1 MTETLT
7 LVCFDYGRKRIGVA
21 VGQTLTA
28 TASPLETIAV
38 NKAAP
43 DWDAIAKIIRQW
55 NPAALV
61 VGYPLNMDGT
71 TQSMT
76 RAAVRFMNQL
86 RHRYRLPVYQADERL
101 SSYEAGSRLKKNS
114 RDLDAVA
121 AQVILETWLA
131 ENHVSIENNATIRH
145 KTADHDKP

>member
-28 TASPLETIAV
+28 TASPITTIPV
-38 NKAAP
+38 NKSVP
-43 DWDAIAKIIRQW
+43 DWEAITKILRQW

-61 VGYPLNMDGT
+61 VGYPLNMDGSS
-71 TQSMT
+71 QSMT
-76 RAAVRFMNQL
+76 HAAVRFMNQL

-101 SSYEAGSRLKKNS
+101 SSYEASARMKKDK

-121 AQVILETWLA
+121 AQAILETWLS
-131 ENHVSIENNATIRH
+131 ENHVSVENNATIRQ
-145 KTADHDKP
+145 KTAGYNEP